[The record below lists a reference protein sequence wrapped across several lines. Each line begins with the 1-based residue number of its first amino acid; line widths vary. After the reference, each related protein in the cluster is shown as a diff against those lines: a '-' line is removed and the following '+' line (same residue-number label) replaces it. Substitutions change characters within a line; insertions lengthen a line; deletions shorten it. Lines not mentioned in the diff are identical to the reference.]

1 MTIHVKTRTNN
12 IVGLTMLFTHDNNF
26 IHFYTQL
33 LYCIIFFLLFYFMQE
48 DVDTF
53 MSKEGGDGAESVLRR
68 LDEQHQKYKFMEYN
82 LLAKKR
88 K

>member
-1 MTIHVKTRTNN
+1 MNN
-12 IVGLTMLFTHDNNF
+12 IVGLTMLLTHDNNV
-26 IHFYTQL
+26 IHSYTPLFDFYTV
-33 LYCIIFFLLFYFMQE
+33 YIIFYRLFYFMQE

-53 MSKEGGDGAESVLRR
+53 MSKEGGDGAQSVLRR